1 MKTSIILGLISF
13 FTVNLIAQDTM
24 QLNSVER
31 AIRATMSKGDSD
43 ILSDASRYDS
53 LASLGNDDLYKG
65 KGKNFLGMSHHLLG
79 DYEKAMTYYLQARD
93 FFTKAGEDY
102 FLALSLNNIGACMEY
117 KRKPDLS
124 IAYYK
129 KALTLFEKENN
140 TTWIANVNNNI
151 GIQYIEMG
159 DFQNAYIYHKKALD
173 QHILNGDTM
182 STAIMIANMAELEN
196 KAGHC
201 DKAKSF
207 ASQYLTAYKAYHQT
221 DVISNIYSVLAG
233 CHQKEGKFVLANQYN
248 DKALEIRER
257 EGVSLHHLA
266 NNYLV
271 RSEIQYELGNPTAA
285 YSALNTY
292 RTMQDSIFRAERDER
307 ITRLTSE
314 FEAKYKN
321 LELEAQNEKSMLL
334 LQQANV
340 QKKWYFLAAVA
351 SVLLFSLLYFFL
363 RKRSQYKAK
372 ILSANAEIQKQQ
384 IVELEQKNQLLSL
397 SAVIEGQES
406 ERMRIA
412 RDLHDGLGGLL
423 TSVKAHFGAIS
434 NEIEQLK
441 KLDVYSKTNQ
451 LIDEACT
458 EVRRIAHNMIPHSL
472 QMHGL
477 EGALPDFKNSLEQ
490 QGISCQIDVYDGRLY
505 EIGENNAA
513 LIYRTLQELLQNII
527 KHARA
532 TEVSIQFVGHEN
544 GLNITV
550 EDNGRGFD
558 INEVL
563 NAKGMGLKSIESRV
577 KYLGGSLH
585 YDSKPGKGTQVNIEL
600 PTSVYTNLT

>member
-1 MKTSIILGLISF
+1 MIFSLMSF
-13 FTVNLIAQDTM
+13 VLTNLIAQDTI
-24 QLNSVER
+24 QLNSLER
-31 AIRATMSKGDSD
+31 AIRTTMSKGASD
-43 ILSDASRYDS
+43 ILQDASRYDS

-65 KGKNFLGMSHHLLG
+65 KGKNFLGMSHHLQG
-79 DYEKAMTYYLQARD
+79 DYEKAMTYYLKARD
-93 FFTKAGEDY
+93 YFTNAGDNY

-124 IAYYK
+124 IEYYK
-129 KALTLFEKENN
+129 KALALFEKEKN

-173 QHILNGDTM
+173 QHIINGDTM
-182 STAIMIANMAELEN
+182 STSIMIANMSELEN
-196 KAGHC
+196 KAGNC
-201 DKAKSF
+201 DRAKSF
-207 ASQYLTAYKAYHQT
+207 ANQYLQEFKAYHQT
-221 DVISNIYSVLAG
+221 DVLSNVYSVLAV
-233 CHQKEGKFVLANQYN
+233 CFQKEGQFVLANQYN
-248 DKALEIRER
+248 DKALEIREK

-271 RSEIQYELGNPTAA
+271 RSEILYQLGNPNAA
-285 YSALNTY
+285 YDALSTY
-292 RTMQDSIFRAERDER
+292 RIMQDSVFKAERDER

-340 QKKWYFLAAVA
+340 QKRWYFFAAIG
-351 SVLLFSLLYFFL
+351 SLLLFSLLYFFL
-363 RKRSQYKAK
+363 QKRSQYKSK

-434 NEIEQLK
+434 NEIENLK
-441 KLDVYSKTNQ
+441 KLDAYSKTNQ

-477 EGALPDFKNSLEQ
+477 EGALPDFRNSLEQ
-490 QGISCQIDVYDGRLY
+490 QGISCQIDVYEGHLH
-505 EIGENNAA
+505 EIGENHAA

-544 GLNITV
+544 GLNVTV

-563 NAKGMGLKSIESRV
+563 IAKGMGLKSIESRV

-600 PTSVYTNLT
+600 PLTVYSHKI